1 MMRSAPFSVRVPAS
15 TSNLG
20 SGFDTVSAALGLY
33 LNVQVEPT
41 SEKQIEW
48 IHSSNSPLPFGQE
61 DNLILRSLHRTLE
74 VLETETP
81 GCRISMDNQIPLQR
95 GLGSSA
101 AAIIAGIKIAEHLSG
116 EKLDNRQV
124 FQIAYPLEGHPDNL
138 AASLLGGWALSWVD
152 NDRMQAVKL
161 LSALSCRFIAAI
173 PEITIPTREARTILP
188 EHYSLEDATFNLQR
202 CGLLIH
208 ALNSGQKEFLREAMS
223 DRLHQPF
230 RSRLVPG
237 MEQLLRLENL
247 NEEWSGSLLGVSISG
262 SGSTVIAL
270 ADDHY
275 EKIGNWMSETL
286 SAQATQSDWQ
296 AIDLDTTGA
305 QILT

>member
-1 MMRSAPFSVRVPAS
+1 MRSEPFSVRVPAS

-33 LNVQVEPT
+33 LTVQVEPT

-48 IHSSNSPLPFGQE
+48 IHSSDSPLPFGQE
-61 DNLILRSLHRTLE
+61 DNLILRSLHRALG
-74 VLETETP
+74 VMETEAP

-101 AAIIAGIKIAEHLSG
+101 AAIIAGIKIAEHISG
-116 EKLDNRQV
+116 GKLDTRQV
-124 FQIAYPLEGHPDNL
+124 YQIAYPLEGHPDNL
-138 AASLLGGWALSWVD
+138 AASFLGGWVLSWVD
-152 NDRMQAVKL
+152 DDRMQAVKL
-161 LSALSCRFIAAI
+161 LSALNCRFIAAI
-173 PEITIPTREARTILP
+173 PEITIPTREARAILP

-208 ALNSGQKEFLREAMS
+208 ALNSGQKELLREAMS

-247 NEEWSGSLLGVSISG
+247 NDEWSGSLLGVSISG
-262 SGSTVIAL
+262 SGSTAIAL

-275 EKIGNWMSETL
+275 EQIGDWMLETFA
-286 SAQATQSDWQ
+286 AQSTQADWQ
-296 AIDLDTTGA
+296 LVDLDTTGA
-305 QILT
+305 QVLS

>member
-1 MMRSAPFSVRVPAS
+1 MRNAPFSVRVPAS

-33 LNVQVEPT
+33 LTVQVEPT

-48 IHSSNSPLPFGQE
+48 LHNSEFPLPFGQE
-61 DNLILRSLHRTLE
+61 DNLILRSLHRALGILKTE
-74 VLETETP
+74 VP

-101 AAIIAGIKIAEHLSG
+101 AAIIAGIKIAEHISG
-116 EKLDNRQV
+116 GNLDTRQV

-138 AASLLGGWALSWVD
+138 AASFLGGWVLSWVD
-152 NDRMQAVKL
+152 DDRMQAERL
-161 LSALSCRFIAAI
+161 LSALSCRFVVAI
-173 PEITIPTREARTILP
+173 PEVTIPTREARAILP

-208 ALNSGQKEFLREAMS
+208 ALNSGKKEFLREAMS

-237 MEQLLRLENL
+237 MEQLLRLKNL
-247 NEEWSGSLLGVSISG
+247 NEKWSGSLLGVSISG
-262 SGSTVIAL
+262 SGSTAIAL

-275 EKIGNWMSETL
+275 EKIGNWMFETL
-286 SAQATQSDWQ
+286 STQATKSEWQ
-296 AIDLDTTGA
+296 IIDLDTTGA
-305 QILT
+305 QVLP